1 MDSLPP
7 RVINPSGNLCANDM
21 KKLVLLFTLAT
32 TLALPVFSRAKT
44 DVLVMNNGDRWTCE
58 IKNLESGVLQVET
71 DYVDGTISIDWFKVA
86 RIESSALFLVHM
98 QDGSRYAGKL
108 ITREALPGTPMKIE
122 IQPEDQTTPVVVD
135 RYNVVHVTQFS
146 ESILRRFD
154 GNITIGAVYSK
165 GNNTTQ
171 YNFGSELDYRQERW
185 GGKLDYTSTLSSSTG
200 APTATFNEIDLT
212 AFRLLRWPNY
222 FWGGGAS
229 LLQSSVREINRQ
241 TVVGLTLGRFLKNT
255 NRMQF
260 SVQGGFGWQR
270 TQYYPSY
277 AYDRLQNVAVA
288 MISSDLDAFTFKKTR
303 LNIRAS
309 VFPALTSQGRLFSRV
324 NAAYYL
330 KVFGKIDWNLSFYG
344 NWDTQPP
351 GNLSSSDYGTST
363 GLSYSFGNH

>member
-7 RVINPSGNLCANDM
+7 PVIIPSGKIRADDM
-21 KKLVLLFTLAT
+21 KKSILLFSFAAA
-32 TLALPVFSRAKT
+32 LALPAFPREQT
-44 DVLVMNNGDRWTCE
+44 DVLVMNNGDRLTCE
-58 IKNLESGVLQVET
+58 IKNLESGVLQIET
-71 DYVDGTISIDWFKVA
+71 AYVDGTISVNWFKVA
-86 RIESSALFLVHM
+86 RIESKALFLIHM

-108 ITREALPGTPMKIE
+108 IVREALSGTPVKIE
-122 IQPEDQTTPVVVD
+122 IEPEDQAAPVVVD
-135 RYNVVHVTQFS
+135 KYNVVRMTQFS
-146 ESILRRFD
+146 ESILKRFA
-154 GNITIGAVYSK
+154 GSFSIGAVYSK

-171 YNFGSELDYRQERW
+171 YNFGSDLEYKQERW

-200 APTATFNEIDLT
+200 APTATFNEFDLT

-229 LLQSSVREINRQ
+229 LLQSSVREIDRQ
-241 TVVGLTLGRFLKNT
+241 TVVSLTLGRYLKNT
-255 NRMQF
+255 NRMQL

-288 MISSDLDAFTFKKTR
+288 VISSDLDAFTFKKTR

-324 NAAYYL
+324 NATYYL
-330 KVFGKIDWNLSFYG
+330 KLFGKIDWNLSFYG

-351 GNLSSSDYGTST
+351 ASLPSSDYGTST